1 MVKVEVPETHSWY
14 DYFEKTVVTS
24 NFQTRYLTYD
34 QCCGLYVRAGSV
46 IPIKMHNGALSME
59 RALTLPIRLDVYLDP
74 ETQSASGILYLDDGD
89 TFDYLGGENS
99 LIRFWYDPSTSTL
112 LMNRT

>member
-1 MVKVEVPETHSWY
+1 VVKVELPETHSWY

-46 IPIKMHNGALSME
+46 IPIKLHNGALSLE

-74 ETQSASGILYLDDGD
+74 ETQSASGILYLDDGE
-89 TFDYLGGENS
+89 TFDYLRGESS
-99 LIRFWYDPSTSTL
+99 LIRFWFDPSTRTL